1 MTFDKEYF
9 NLGYLDMLSYKDTF
23 IHRLD
28 PRTKLC
34 ATVFFVVTVVS
45 FPKYEVSGLL
55 PFLFFPVLL
64 FRCKL

>member
-28 PRTKLC
+28 PRTKLLRNSFLHCHGGLISQVRGERALALSPFSC
-34 ATVFFVVTVVS
+34 AA
-45 FPKYEVSGLL
+45 
-55 PFLFFPVLL
+55 LFTG
-64 FRCKL
+64 